1 MLLHTPAL
9 SASIVAVLAF
19 YAVATPTGLPP
30 HNADE
35 LMLRDYNAPSY
46 PSPPSPPHVPKPYS
60 YSNNKVKAEGMSYA
74 PPSPKPP
81 GKTKPEEKPYVTSP
95 LPPLSLPPLTPSKEE
110 KPKPYE
116 KDHSP
121 APPPKTYPEKPTSEE
136 KPHSPVPPPKS
147 YPEKPKTEGNP
158 YLPLPPTLPYLQP
171 EKKPEG
177 KPYAVPVPKP
187 KTEGNPYLPLPPAL
201 PNLKPE
207 MKPDGNPY
215 SREKDEVKQKDRA
228 PKKDDTKSG
237 CVAGKC
243 RRAVAVRCVC
253 PHFPSFISDC
263 TPGESHRENT
273 PASGSS
279 GRSFGRCVTE
289 VRLSSFPSSAGTN
302 DGRSVRSFLTLAPFF
317 DAMSY

>member
-1 MLLHTPAL
+1 MLPAL
-9 SASIVAVLAF
+9 SVSIVAVLAL

-60 YSNNKVKAEGMSYA
+60 YSSNKVKAEGMSYA

-81 GKTKPEEKPYVTSP
+81 PGKPKTEEKPYVMSP
-95 LPPLSLPPLTPSKEE
+95 RPPLSLMPLTPSKEE
-110 KPKPYE
+110 KPKPYA

-147 YPEKPKTEGNP
+147 YPEKPKTEGSP
-158 YLPLPPTLPYLQP
+158 YLPLSPTLPNLQP

-187 KTEGNPYLPLPPAL
+187 KTEPYLPLSPTL
-201 PNLKPE
+201 PNLKPD

-215 SREKDEVKQKDRA
+215 SREKDEVKPKDRA
-228 PKKDDTKSG
+228 PKKDDTKNG

-243 RRAVAVRCVC
+243 TRANAVRCVF
-253 PHFPSFISDC
+253 PHFRPFISDC
-263 TPGESHRENT
+263 TPGESPRAIIPNT
-273 PASGSS
+273 PGSR
-279 GRSFGRCVTE
+279 RSFERCVARH
-289 VRLSSFPSSAGTN
+289 RLSSFRLWERKT
-302 DGRSVRSFLTLAPFF
+302 DGQCVPF
-317 DAMSY
+317 